1 MSSNEIVVT
10 YGEGMRVNASFGD
23 FFIETDQH
31 PKYGGEGSAPEP
43 YDLFLASLVACA
55 GVFVRGFCKKRD
67 IPADDIRL
75 VQKTERDDKGKIVKL
90 SIDIEVPESFPAEYL
105 GALPRVAA
113 KCAVKKTVLDPPEFV
128 SQTVVVEA

>member
-23 FFIETDQH
+23 FVIETDQD

-43 YDLFLASLVACA
+43 YDLFLTSLVACA

-67 IPADDIRL
+67 IPSDDIRL
-75 VQKTERDDKGKIVKL
+75 IQRAEKDEKGKIVKL
-90 SIDIEVPESFPAEYL
+90 SIDIEVPPSFPEEYL

-113 KCAVKKTVLDPPEFV
+113 KCAVKKSVLDPPEFAA
-128 SQTVVVEA
+128 QTVVVK